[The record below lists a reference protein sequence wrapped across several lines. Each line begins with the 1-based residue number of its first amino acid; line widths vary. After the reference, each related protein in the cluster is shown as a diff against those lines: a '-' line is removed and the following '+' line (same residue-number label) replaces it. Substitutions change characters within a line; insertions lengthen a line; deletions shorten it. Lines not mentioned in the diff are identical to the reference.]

1 MAYFF
6 IWETVDFPLQLSFKD
21 PTIEGKVLD
30 EYSKVVVSLKQES
43 TLLEKSDEDL
53 GIDVENDIINLYL
66 SQEET
71 AMFKPNKQLSLQ
83 VNIYYDNTERDVSF
97 ETFVDVYNNLHKEVM
112 P

>member
-21 PTIEGKVLD
+21 SSIEGKVLD
-30 EYSKVVVSLKQES
+30 EYDKIVVSLKQGNV
-43 TLLEKSDEDL
+43 LLEKTDDDL
-53 GIDVENDIINLYL
+53 GIDTEEDILNLHL

-71 AMFKPNKQLSLQ
+71 AMFKANKQVTLQ
-83 VNIYYDNTERDVSF
+83 VNIYYDDTERDTSF
-97 ETFVDVYNNLHKEVM
+97 ETFIDVYDNLHKELM